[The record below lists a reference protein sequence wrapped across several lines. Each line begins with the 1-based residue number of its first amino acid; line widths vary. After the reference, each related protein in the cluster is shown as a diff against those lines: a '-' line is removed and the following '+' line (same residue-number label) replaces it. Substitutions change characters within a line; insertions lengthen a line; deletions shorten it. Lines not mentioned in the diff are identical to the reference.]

1 MSPQPQKLEPM
12 IDKHVVLLGDSVFD
26 NVRYVAGGLPVIE
39 HLREQLPAG
48 WRATLLAIDGDVAS
62 DVMNQIVN
70 LPIDTTHLVI
80 SAGGN
85 DALNIVEFLRQ
96 PVQSMLEALDKLSV
110 PLEAFRQDYRAMLE
124 TVLAK
129 NLPVAVCT
137 IYDSIPG
144 MTPAIR
150 KGIALFNDVIIRE
163 AMDAGVQIIDLR
175 SVCSD
180 AGDYSVIS
188 PIELSEQG
196 GAKIARAIVSSVR
209 KCHLSA
215 GVRKGTLRSHL

>member
-1 MSPQPQKLEPM
+1 MSLQPQKLEPM
-12 IDKHVVLLGDSVFD
+12 IDRHVVLLGDSVFD

-48 WRATLLAIDGDVAS
+48 WRATLLAVDGDVAS
-62 DVMNQIVN
+62 DVINQIAN
-70 LPIDTTHLVI
+70 LPSDATHLVI

-85 DALNIVEFLRQ
+85 DALNIIEFLRQ
-96 PVQSMLEALDKLSV
+96 PVQSMLEALDKLAA
-110 PLEAFRQDYRAMLE
+110 PLEAFRLDYRAMLK
-124 TVLAK
+124 VVSSK

-144 MTPAIR
+144 LTPAIT

-163 AMDAGVQIIDLR
+163 ALDADVRIIDLR

-188 PIELSEQG
+188 PIEPSVQG
-196 GAKIARAIVSSVR
+196 GEKIARAIFSCIKKFDIAV
-209 KCHLSA
+209 
-215 GVRKGTLRSHL
+215 GVI

>member
-1 MSPQPQKLEPM
+1 MNDQ
-12 IDKHVVLLGDSVFD
+12 HVVLLGDSVFD

-48 WRATLLAIDGDVAS
+48 WRATLLAVDGDVAS
-62 DVMNQIVN
+62 DVMNQIAN
-70 LPIDTTHLVI
+70 LPSDATRLVI

-124 TVLAK
+124 TVSSK

-144 MTPAIR
+144 LTPAIK

-163 AMDAGVQIIDLR
+163 ALAVGMQIIDLR

-188 PIELSEQG
+188 PIEPSAQG
-196 GAKIARAIVSSVR
+196 GEKIARAIISTIM
-209 KCHLSA
+209 K
-215 GVRKGTLRSHL
+215 

>member
-1 MSPQPQKLEPM
+1 MNDQ
-12 IDKHVVLLGDSVFD
+12 HVVLLGDSVFD

-48 WRATLLAIDGDVAS
+48 WRATLLAVDGDVAS

-70 LPIDTTHLVI
+70 LPRDATHLVI

-96 PVQSMLEALDKLSV
+96 PVQSMLEALDKLSL

-124 TVLAK
+124 TVSRK

-144 MTPAIR
+144 LTPAIK

-163 AMDAGVQIIDLR
+163 ALAVGMQIIDLR

-188 PIELSEQG
+188 PIEPSAQG
-196 GAKIARAIVSSVR
+196 GEKIARAIISTIM
-209 KCHLSA
+209 K
-215 GVRKGTLRSHL
+215 